1 MCRDA
6 PPSGR
11 PLEPDRIHASHRT
24 EGSERMGKRW
34 VVALAV
40 GLVCLGAVG
49 SSAES
54 ALAAFPSAADFA
66 DWTAVSNNVATG
78 TLLGHT
84 ITFSGTAV
92 DDPPGSTIDGTS
104 NLLSESMFTPP
115 IALGDHLS
123 FRVFAPSTSYTLDFG
138 AATTDPVIDLGSDGS
153 TLTFPAGTS
162 ITRISG
168 DPGLTVAGNVVNGA
182 GNTTVDPVGL
192 NDSNGTIQLNGT
204 FQSISF
210 SATTA
215 YPLDGVYLQV
225 GASPPPP
232 PPPPPPSGGAGGTAP
247 PPAPQVT
254 SLRLGGSSGAGAASR
269 ALVTAQ
275 FAGQASQLEWY
286 VAGSHRPVL
295 TTSAALS
302 TLRFHQSPTGSIV
315 GVRAIGPGGASPI
328 VQMRVPP
335 LPLPAGSIA
344 KKIGAGVHAGG
355 PVFFAT
361 SNPASLLRNGLSA
374 EICALT
380 GPSRISAEGG
390 LLDIKGCA
398 LPLQSLG
405 QLPPSLKGIVVD
417 MANRYHIPVN
427 TADANLGLRLSD
439 AYRAIGSVVV
449 NGMTINAGADGMVI
463 FPQVHVIAAANAKLS
478 IGAVNLASPLSGPFQ
493 IDTSPR
499 FGRIPLGTFHS
510 LPGTVLVPG
519 FAVVG
524 DVSVT
529 AVPPS
534 GNEPGGTAITA
545 KLQLPSWL
553 SVGGVSADATVDLR
567 ATTDSGLMLDSMQS
581 RVQNVNIGPV
591 QIRNFQIKY
600 TRAPGNGLLGDRWEG
615 QGVAC
620 VPFGGCIDMAPPHG
634 GIRIVDGQPDFIG
647 ASLQFNPHLTL
658 FPGIDLSEIGF
669 AFGQNPTR
677 FLVTTAEVFASDILR
692 LDGRIVVA
700 FPAAGDPPY
709 TLRQDAAFLDPPGTP
724 SPFSPQQYTIPH
736 TAFTLAASV
745 QAALTLPVVGDVPVG
760 NAYFIYEYPGYIAF
774 GGGIPGQSL
783 LGLGQVSGGVSGEVN
798 FTNGRY
804 DIFGNINV
812 CTGIDCPNGL
822 LTVSYGGDVN
832 FSDVGMSVCVRPSVF
847 PDFGIGIYWPGRFP
861 TDWHLQ
867 GPGCRWS
874 PYADK
879 NVHGSADRPGAR
891 AVAASLPYTFTVHRR
906 DAGLSIQLAGT
917 GGAPRVRVIAPG
929 GRTIDSPTGD
939 GIAGTQRLMIVRF
952 DRMQITSVGMR
963 HGVPGT
969 YRIVALPGSVPVSQI
984 ATATPLPDAKITAS
998 VHGQGTH
1005 RILSYDIARRPGQQV
1020 RFLEVTASG
1029 AARTIATVTRAGR
1042 GSLPFTTAPGTG
1054 TRSIVAQC
1062 ELARLPAERITVA
1075 HFRPPSPRL
1084 GSIRSLRVDRSG
1096 TNIRTSWDAMPGASG
1111 YEMVLTT
1118 DGSSQRRVRVRGTAV
1133 TLRGVAGWT
1142 AGRVSVRAVDT
1153 LREGPIAS
1161 APFKATASPRTR
1173 FGRVPK
1179 APPLR

>member
-1 MCRDA
+1 MK
-6 PPSGR
+6 
-11 PLEPDRIHASHRT
+11 RT
-24 EGSERMGKRW
+24 RW
-34 VVALAV
+34 VLAGVSALVAGV
-40 GLVCLGAVG
+40 VCLAWLGLGAR
-49 SSAES
+49 S
-54 ALAAFPSAADFA
+54 ALAAYPTAADFT
-66 DWTAVSNNVATG
+66 DWTAVDGSPAVATG
-78 TLLGHT
+78 TLNGSPISISGTHVFPPPVSVVDGHWT
-84 ITFSGTAV
+84 FFSGP
-92 DDPPGSTIDGTS
+92 D
-104 NLLSESMFTPP
+104 FTP
-115 IALGDHLS
+115 ALAQTDVIQIGAS
-123 FRVFAPSTSYTLDFG
+123 SPAESYTLTFG
-138 AATTDPVIDLGSDGS
+138 EPVSDPVIEIGSLGSRLDFPSGTQITKIAGQSGFTVSGSAIIGALSNTLGPDG
-153 TLTFPAGTS
+153 
-162 ITRISG
+162 I
-168 DPGLTVAGNVVNGA
+168 
-182 GNTTVDPVGL
+182 
-192 NDSNGTIQLNGT
+192 NDSNGTVQLTGT
-204 FQSISF
+204 FTSISF
-210 SATTA
+210 TA
-215 YPLDGVYLQV
+215 LYTAGTEDGVILQV
-225 GASPPPP
+225 GASPPAPP
-232 PPPPPPSGGAGGTAP
+232 PPPPPMTTPSGGAGGSAP
-247 PPAPQVT
+247 PPQVT
-254 SLRLGGSSGAGAASR
+254 SLQLGGSTGAGAPSR
-269 ALVTAQ
+269 SLVTAQ
-275 FAGQASQLEWY
+275 LAGQANQLEWY
-286 VAGSHRPVL
+286 VAGTSRPVL
-295 TTSAALS
+295 TTSAALT
-302 TLRFHQSPTGSIV
+302 TLRFRPSPSGSIV

-335 LPLPAGSIA
+335 LPLPGGSIA
-344 KKIGAGVHAGG
+344 KKIGAGVSTGG

-374 EICALT
+374 EICAYT

-405 QLPPSLKGIVVD
+405 QLPPSLKGVVVD
-417 MANRYHIPVN
+417 MAKSYHIPLN
-427 TADANLGLRLSD
+427 AADANLGLKLSD
-439 AYRAIGSVVV
+439 AYRAIGQVVV
-449 NGMTINAGADGMVI
+449 NGMTINAGLDGMVI

-478 IGAVNLASPLSGPFQ
+478 IGAVNLANPMPGPFQ

-510 LPGTVLVPG
+510 LPGSDLVPG

-534 GNEPGGTAITA
+534 GNEPAGTSITA

-567 ATTDSGLMLDSMQS
+567 ATTDAGLMLDSMQT
-581 RVQNVNIGPV
+581 RVQDLNVGPV

-600 TRAPGNGLLGDRWEG
+600 THAPGNGLPGDRWEG

-634 GIRIVDGQPDFIG
+634 GVRIVDGQLDFIG

-669 AFGQNPTR
+669 AFGRNPTR

-700 FPAAGDPPY
+700 FPGAGDPPY
-709 TLRQDAAFLDPPGTP
+709 TLGQDAAFLDPPGTP
-724 SPFSPQQYTIPH
+724 SPFSPAQYTVPH

-832 FSDVGMSVCVRPSVF
+832 FSDVGMSVCVRPSIF
-847 PDFGIGIYWPGRFP
+847 PDFGIGIRWPGRFP
-861 TDWHLQ
+861 SDWDIQ

-874 PYADK
+874 PFADK
-879 NVHGSADRPGAR
+879 NVHGSADGPGAR
-891 AVAASLPYTFTVHRR
+891 TASAALPYTFTVQRG
-906 DAGLSIQLAGT
+906 DPGLSVRLAST
-917 GGAPRVRVIAPG
+917 GGAPRVRVIGPG
-929 GRTIDSPTGD
+929 GRTMDSPTGD
-939 GIAGTQRLMIVRF
+939 GVVGNTQLMIARF
-952 DRMQITSVGMR
+952 NQTKMTLVGMR

-969 YRIVALPGSVPVSQI
+969 YRVLALLGSPPVSDI

-1005 RILSYDIARRPGQQV
+1005 RILSYDMARRPGQQV
-1020 RFLEVTASG
+1020 RLLEVTASG
-1029 AARTIATVTRAGR
+1029 AARTIATVTRSGR

-1054 TRSIVAQC
+1054 TRSIVAQF

-1084 GSIRSLRVDRSG
+1084 GSIRSLRVNRRG
-1096 TNIRTSWDAMPGASG
+1096 TTIRTSWDAVPGASG

-1118 DGSSQRRVRVRGTAV
+1118 DGSNQRRIHVRRTAV
-1133 TLRGVAGWT
+1133 TLHGVAPWT

-1161 APFKATASPRTR
+1161 ASFKATASPPTR
-1173 FGRVPK
+1173 FGHVPK
-1179 APPLR
+1179 PPPLH

>member
-1 MCRDA
+1 M
-6 PPSGR
+6 
-11 PLEPDRIHASHRT
+11 
-24 EGSERMGKRW
+24 
-34 VVALAV
+34 
-40 GLVCLGAVG
+40 
-49 SSAES
+49 
-54 ALAAFPSAADFA
+54 
-66 DWTAVSNNVATG
+66 
-78 TLLGHT
+78 
-84 ITFSGTAV
+84 
-92 DDPPGSTIDGTS
+92 
-104 NLLSESMFTPP
+104 
-115 IALGDHLS
+115 
-123 FRVFAPSTSYTLDFG
+123 
-138 AATTDPVIDLGSDGS
+138 
-153 TLTFPAGTS
+153 
-162 ITRISG
+162 
-168 DPGLTVAGNVVNGA
+168 
-182 GNTTVDPVGL
+182 
-192 NDSNGTIQLNGT
+192 
-204 FQSISF
+204 
-210 SATTA
+210 
-215 YPLDGVYLQV
+215 
-225 GASPPPP
+225 
-232 PPPPPPSGGAGGTAP
+232 
-247 PPAPQVT
+247 
-254 SLRLGGSSGAGAASR
+254 
-269 ALVTAQ
+269 TAQ

-315 GVRAIGPGGASPI
+315 GVRAIGLGGASPI

-344 KKIGAGVHAGG
+344 KKIGSGVHAGG

-361 SNPASLLRNGLSA
+361 SNPAFLLRNGPSA

-417 MANRYHIPVN
+417 MANRYHIPLN
-427 TADANLGLRLSD
+427 TADANLGLELSD
-439 AYRAIGSVVV
+439 AYRAIGQVVV
-449 NGMTINAGADGMVI
+449 NGMTINSGLDGIVI

-478 IGAVNLASPLSGPFQ
+478 IGAVNLANPISGPFQ

-499 FGRIPLGTFHS
+499 FGRISLGTFHS

-534 GNEPGGTAITA
+534 GNEPAGTAITA

-567 ATTDSGLMLDSMQS
+567 ATTDSGLMLDSMQT
-581 RVQNVNIGPV
+581 RVQNLNIGPV
-591 QIRNFQIKY
+591 QIRSFQIKY
-600 TRAPGNGLLGDRWEG
+600 TRAPGSGLPGDRWEG

-634 GIRIVDGQPDFIG
+634 GVRIVDGQPDFIG

-700 FPAAGDPPY
+700 FPGAGDPPY

-724 SPFSPQQYTIPH
+724 SPFSPAQYGIPH
-736 TAFTLAASV
+736 SAFTLAASV

-812 CTGIDCPNGL
+812 CTGIDCPNGI

-861 TDWHLQ
+861 TDWHFQ

-879 NVHGSADRPGAR
+879 NVHGSADGAGAR
-891 AVAASLPYTFTVHRR
+891 AVAASLPYRFTVHRR

-929 GRTIDSPTGD
+929 GRTIDSPAGD
-939 GIAGTQRLMIVRF
+939 GVVGTQRLMIVRF

-1005 RILSYDIARRPGQQV
+1005 RILSYDIARASRTAGTVPRAHRERRRTDDRDRHQIGARKPAVHDRAGHRNPIDRRAV
-1020 RFLEVTASG
+1020 RARSPARRAHNRRTLPPAVAASRGHQVTARRPPRHQHPDELGCGAWRIRVRDGAHNRRLDPATHTRPRHGGHAARRRQVDRRPRQRPRRRHASGGTDGQRPLQSHRQSADPLRTGSESPTVALRTSGGDWLKVPDNDPWHSSPCHSARRRTSG
-1029 AARTIATVTRAGR
+1029 ASSTLGWRFDPAKRQLRASGSMRRPRARAYAARRRRWSLSGLASTGRTRDR
-1042 GSLPFTTAPGTG
+1042 RSTRCITESLCWPERREPFSLSPHPDAA
-1054 TRSIVAQC
+1054 VARQ
-1062 ELARLPAERITVA
+1062 RPFRRKRRHRPADLR
-1075 HFRPPSPRL
+1075 RPPGSPGRPPR
-1084 GSIRSLRVDRSG
+1084 RS
-1096 TNIRTSWDAMPGASG
+1096 
-1111 YEMVLTT
+1111 
-1118 DGSSQRRVRVRGTAV
+1118 
-1133 TLRGVAGWT
+1133 
-1142 AGRVSVRAVDT
+1142 
-1153 LREGPIAS
+1153 
-1161 APFKATASPRTR
+1161 
-1173 FGRVPK
+1173 
-1179 APPLR
+1179 PPA